1 MAGPRWS
8 APVFSSYSAAP
19 PQQVQ
24 HQEPCSKPSKD
35 ASLLGGVF
43 GIAGVSQLPAASLA
57 SKNKPRKTK
66 GSTLRFAPERKPQKS
81 STGGRFC
88 GARME
93 EQVSFSAA
101 KPVVDVEAETPEAQE
116 PQSSAT
122 TESNR
127 KEGGVMSQARA
138 DEKRRR
144 WADIADDDDDD
155 TCSSHPSESTRGSA
169 SFSDYA
175 STRGSTRGDCTDSE
189 CSEDDA

>member
-1 MAGPRWS
+1 MQQGPVVMVPQNCSATSYQQAYVMMPQWTGSTMAGPRWS

-81 STGGRFC
+81 STGG
-88 GARME
+88 
-93 EQVSFSAA
+93 
-101 KPVVDVEAETPEAQE
+101 
-116 PQSSAT
+116 
-122 TESNR
+122 
-127 KEGGVMSQARA
+127 
-138 DEKRRR
+138 
-144 WADIADDDDDD
+144 
-155 TCSSHPSESTRGSA
+155 
-169 SFSDYA
+169 
-175 STRGSTRGDCTDSE
+175 
-189 CSEDDA
+189 